1 MLLEELSNASG
12 VAGNEGEVREK
23 LIAAVKDHVDE
34 YRVDTIGNL
43 ITLKKG
49 TGPEPRLKASPSRA
63 CPEPVEGAS
72 ARRVMMAA
80 HMDEVGLMV
89 VAIEQSGHLCFRP
102 VGGID
107 ARVLLSKIVYVGK
120 DKIPGVIGVKP
131 IHLLKPKER
140 EQVLE
145 IDQLTIDIGAKSQ
158 EEAQGLVKLGDY
170 AAFATTF
177 ATLGGTVKG
186 KALDDRAGCAVLAEV
201 IQGGP
206 YPCDLYA
213 VFTVQEEV
221 GLRGAMVAAYA
232 VSPDLGFALEGTV
245 CDDSPKKK
253 DLSPTTRLGGGPAIT
268 IMDRSVIADKRLVKL
283 LMNTAKELG
292 IPYQI
297 KQPGVGGTDAGR
309 IHVSKEGVPSVAVAV
324 PCRYIHSPVS
334 LLDLTDFQNTVK
346 LMKGVLGR
354 VASWNTV

>member
-43 ITLKKG
+43 ITFKRG
-49 TGPEPRLKASPSRA
+49 TGPEPRLK
-63 CPEPVEGAS
+63 
-72 ARRVMMAA
+72 VMLAA
-80 HMDEVGLMV
+80 HMDEVGLMI
-89 VAIEQSGHLCFRP
+89 VAIEQNGHLRFRA

-107 ARVLLSKIVYVGK
+107 ARVLLSKMVYVGK

-177 ATLGGTVKG
+177 ATLGSTVKG

-201 IQGGP
+201 VQGRP
-206 YPCDLYA
+206 YPGDLYA

-253 DLSPTTRLGGGPAIT
+253 DLSPTTRLGSGPAIT
-268 IMDRSVIADKRLVKL
+268 IMDRSVIADKRLVRL
-283 LMNTAKELG
+283 LMDTAKELD

-309 IHVSKEGVPSVAVAV
+309 IHISKEGVPSVAVAV

-334 LLDLTDFQNTVK
+334 LLDLSDFQNTVK
-346 LMKGVLGR
+346 LMRATLER
-354 VASWNTV
+354 VTSWNAV